1 MSFSSAA
8 RFYQGGASSL
18 FDSAAITEPR
28 PTMMSAPPN
37 PWIALMVS
45 PKTMYDSMTATKTW
59 NGQKAE
65 TTEVVQFLFA
75 NVICVAS
82 D

>member
-1 MSFSSAA
+1 
-8 RFYQGGASSL
+8 
-18 FDSAAITEPR
+18 
-28 PTMMSAPPN
+28 MMSAPPN